1 MKLSALLLEPGLSWM
16 RATPV
21 GLFVI
26 SSLFVCL
33 SALFLRRSRPSK
45 LNLPVFEVRD
55 EVVKTIEEAH
65 KKVCL

>member
-1 MKLSALLLEPGLSWM
+1 MKLSALLLEPGLSWI
-16 RATPV
+16 RAAPV

-33 SALFLRRSRPSK
+33 SVLFLRRSRPSK
-45 LNLPVFEVRD
+45 LNLPVFEVQD